1 MKNLTTYLLLLLVPA
16 ISFGSYAQESETA
29 NADTDYI
36 EEVVTATSRETTI
49 LEVPY
54 NISTLSGDE
63 ITGRSILD
71 EGELLRNF
79 AGISTIDRGY
89 RNAGTTSN
97 VRIRGLNVDSSLLQ
111 DYPVSAAA
119 SVSTYVDKTPVFANF
134 LLRDLDRV
142 EVLRGPQG
150 TLYGSGALGGTIRY
164 ITKDPV
170 VGLSDG
176 GLTYTASSVDGS
188 DSIGNAVDV
197 VYNFPIGDRMAYR
210 LVLSHLDYPGITDYV
225 NIYDTTDVPDVGG
238 AGANPGIP
246 VIGDYGFPGFF
257 TAPPVVKTANDADTV
272 GVEFMRHKF
281 YIDVNDKMDVMFM
294 AINQEDDIGGRRQ
307 ASIGTKYVQNP
318 DCTSLLATNCY
329 DESVYGKYENGA
341 LMLEPSSREVSMES
355 VEMTYDFPFHDLEIT
370 ASQYDRSGES
380 VTDNTGFFAGT
391 GTFTSPAYGYF
402 SDVFAAGGIF
412 GTPPRPYA
420 PTERQ
425 YENSAETIELKL
437 ITDLGYFEKFD
448 YVVGVFQK
456 TEDQKRAQQTYVKGT
471 NLWNYYYY
479 GVDYIVDPNEQDFDY
494 NVNEI
499 ITNEATYGEFTYHF
513 TDEVDITLG
522 VRNYNVEASAAMNSA
537 FKLYDVFPVSDTDF
551 NTDKGTLNK
560 VNLSYRPT
568 GENKNYFFTSSEG
581 FRRGGVN
588 AVPTDGPLAE
598 DAGWV
603 PFGSDTVKN
612 TEFGVKG
619 ALADGTYYNV
629 SYYIIEWDN
638 PQLNTSTPVNGYY
651 AVINGDT
658 AETNGLDVEFSGTAG
673 SVDWNVG
680 YAFNNSRLSSDL
692 YTPADVPVLSAK
704 SGARLPGSP
713 EHTFNMNLAHTSY
726 FGKTD
731 DFLSGM
737 GMVNRLDVYAQ
748 SSTRNYIGD
757 DSAYDAE
764 FDGFN
769 IINASSTIFND
780 DMYVSLFIKNMTN
793 ERGTT
798 GAFLNEAFGPQPSQ
812 GFYGSN
818 SREFFALPRTIGF
831 SISRGF

>member
-1 MKNLTTYLLLLLVPA
+1 MSLAT
-16 ISFGSYAQESETA
+16 FAQESDSTE
-29 NADTDYI
+29 ADTDYI

-63 ITGRSILD
+63 ISARTILD

-79 AGISTIDRGY
+79 VGISTIDRGY

-111 DYPVSAAA
+111 DYPVSADA

-164 ITKDPV
+164 ITNDPIL
-170 VGLSDG
+170 GLRDG
-176 GLTYTASSVDGS
+176 GVTYTASSVDGS
-188 DSIGNAVDV
+188 DGIGNAVDAMF
-197 VYNFPIGDRMAYR
+197 NIPIGDRMAYR

-225 NIYDTTDVPDVGG
+225 NIYETTDVPDIGG
-238 AGANPGIP
+238 AGANLGIP
-246 VIGDYGFPGFF
+246 VTGDYGFPGFF
-257 TAPPVVKTANDADTV
+257 TAPPSVGSAEDADTV

-294 AINQEDDIGGRRQ
+294 AINQEDEIGGRRQ
-307 ASIGTKYVQNP
+307 ASIGTKYVLN
-318 DCTSLLATNCY
+318 DSCTSLLAASCY
-329 DESVYGKYENGA
+329 DESTYGKYENGA

-355 VEMTYDFPFHDLEIT
+355 VEITYDFPFHDLELT

-380 VTDNTGFFAGT
+380 TTDNTGFFAGT

-402 SDVFAAGGIF
+402 SDVFAVGDIF
-412 GTPPRPYA
+412 GVPPRPYA
-420 PTERQ
+420 PTDRQ
-425 YENSAETIELKL
+425 YENSAEVVELKL
-437 ITDLGYFEKFD
+437 ITDIGYFDKFD
-448 YVVGVFQK
+448 YVVGLFQK
-456 TEDQKRAQQTYVKGT
+456 TEDQSRAQQTYVKGA
-471 NLWNYYYY
+471 NLWNYYYW

-499 ITNEATYGEFTYHF
+499 ITNEASYGEFTYHY

-522 VRNYNVEASAAMNSA
+522 IRNYNVEASAAMNSA
-537 FKLYDVFPVSDTDF
+537 FKLYDVFPVRDIDF

-560 VNLSYRPT
+560 VNVSYRPS
-568 GENKNYFFTSSEG
+568 GKNQNYYFTSSEG
-581 FRRGGVN
+581 YRRGGVN
-588 AVPTDGPLAE
+588 AVPTEGPLAE

-603 PFGSDTVKN
+603 PFESDTVKN
-612 TEFGVKG
+612 IEFGVKG
-619 ALADGTYYNV
+619 ALADGTYYNL
-629 SYYIIEWDN
+629 SYFMVDWDN

-651 AVINGDT
+651 AVVNGDT
-658 AETNGLDVEFSGTAG
+658 AQINGFDVELSGSAG
-673 SVDWNVG
+673 AIDWNVG
-680 YAFNNSRLSSDL
+680 YSNKNARLSSDF
-692 YTPADVPVLSAK
+692 YTPADTPVLYAR
-704 SGARLPGSP
+704 SGAKLPGSP
-713 EHTFNMNLAHTSY
+713 DHTFNLNLAHTSY

-731 DFLSGM
+731 DILSGM
-737 GMVNRLDVYAQ
+737 GMVNRLDLYAQ
-748 SSTRNYIGD
+748 SSTRNYIGEN
-757 DSAYDAE
+757 SAYDAE

-780 DMYVSLFIKNMTN
+780 DMYVSLFIKNLTN

-818 SREFFALPRTIGF
+818 SREFYALPRTIGF

>member
-1 MKNLTTYLLLLLVPA
+1 MNLTKYLFLVLA
-16 ISFGSYAQESETA
+16 TIMSLATFAQESESA
-29 NADTDYI
+29 EADTDYI

-63 ITGRSILD
+63 IGARTILD

-79 AGISTIDRGY
+79 VGISTIDRGY

-111 DYPVSAAA
+111 DYPVSADA

-164 ITKDPV
+164 ITNDPIL
-170 VGLSDG
+170 GLRDG
-176 GLTYTASSVDGS
+176 GVTYTASSVDGS
-188 DSIGNAVDV
+188 DGIGNAVDAMF
-197 VYNFPIGDRMAYR
+197 NIPIGDRMAYR

-225 NIYDTTDVPDVGG
+225 NIYETTDVPDIGG
-238 AGANPGIP
+238 AGANLGIP
-246 VIGDYGFPGFF
+246 VTGDYGFPGFF
-257 TAPPVVKTANDADTV
+257 TAPPSVGSAEDADTV

-307 ASIGTKYVQNP
+307 ASIGTKYVLN
-318 DCTSLLATNCY
+318 DSCTSLLAANCY
-329 DESVYGKYENGA
+329 DESTYGKYENGA

-355 VEMTYDFPFHDLEIT
+355 VEITYDFPFHDLELT

-380 VTDNTGFFAGT
+380 TTDNTGFFAGT

-402 SDVFAAGGIF
+402 SDVFAVGDIF
-412 GTPPRPYA
+412 GVPPRPYA

-425 YENSAETIELKL
+425 YENSAEVVELKL
-437 ITDLGYFEKFD
+437 ITDIGYFDKFD
-448 YVVGVFQK
+448 YVVGLFQK
-456 TEDQKRAQQTYVKGT
+456 TEDQSRAQQTYVKGA
-471 NLWNYYYY
+471 NLWNYYYW

-494 NVNEI
+494 NVREI
-499 ITNEATYGEFTYHF
+499 ITNEASYGEFTYHY

-522 VRNYNVEASAAMNSA
+522 IRNYNVEASAAMNSA

-560 VNLSYRPT
+560 VNVSYRPS
-568 GENKNYFFTSSEG
+568 GKNQNYYFTSSEG
-581 FRRGGVN
+581 YRRGGVN
-588 AVPTDGPLAE
+588 AVPTEGPLAE

-603 PFGSDTVKN
+603 PFESDTVKN
-612 TEFGVKG
+612 IELGVKG
-619 ALADGTYYNV
+619 ALADGTYYNL
-629 SYYIIEWDN
+629 SYFMVDWDN

-651 AVINGDT
+651 AVVNGDT
-658 AETNGLDVEFSGTAG
+658 AQINGFDVELSGSAG
-673 SVDWNVG
+673 AIDWNVG
-680 YAFNNSRLSSDL
+680 YSNKNARLSSDF
-692 YTPADVPVLSAK
+692 YTPADTPVLYAR
-704 SGARLPGSP
+704 SGAKLPGSP
-713 EHTFNMNLAHTSY
+713 DHTFNLNLAHTSY

-731 DFLSGM
+731 DILSGM
-737 GMVNRLDVYAQ
+737 GMVNRLDLYAQ

-757 DSAYDAE
+757 NSAYDAE

-780 DMYVSLFIKNMTN
+780 DMYVSLFIKNLTN

-818 SREFFALPRTIGF
+818 SREFYALPRTIGF